1 VEVNAKYKDSVF
13 SFLFSNSDTLRE
25 LYCAIEGITLP
36 PDTPIDINTLSDIIY
51 MDQINDISFT
61 IDNRLV
67 VLIEHQSTVNRNM
80 PLRLLL
86 YIARVYEKIID
97 RKKLYQSAMEK
108 IPEPEF
114 IVLYNGRTPYPE
126 HTILKLSEAFKD
138 TANLRPEAPGS
149 HALELVVPVYN
160 INKGHNALLSRRAR
174 PLAATARLWTGYVR
188 MRRRCRGKRR

>member
-1 VEVNAKYKDSVF
+1 MKKTPKHFIIKAMEANAKYKDSVF
-13 SFLFSNSDTLRE
+13 SFLFSNPDTLRE
-25 LYCAIEGITLP
+25 LYSAIEGITLP
-36 PDTPIDINTLSDIIY
+36 PDTPIDINTLSDIFY

-97 RKKLYQSAMEK
+97 RKKLYQSAIEK

-114 IVLYNGRTPYPE
+114 IVLYNGRAPYPD
-126 HTILKLSEAFKD
+126 HTILKRYS
-138 TANLRPEAPGS
+138 TC
-149 HALELVVPVYN
+149 Y
-160 INKGHNALLSRRAR
+160 
-174 PLAATARLWTGYVR
+174 
-188 MRRRCRGKRR
+188 